1 MLRTRRPV
9 GCSTLGQGVHWIAAP
24 LIAGVITRLGRQMGT
39 PSPPNVPTEALQ
51 HPAGMGKRPYRRR
64 RGVLRP
70 RVAVPSTTGTT
81 DLRLVQLGVVV

>member
-24 LIAGVITRLGRQMGT
+24 LIGGAITRLGRQMDT
-39 PSPPNVPTEALQ
+39 PSPRSVPAEALR
-51 HPAGMGKRPYRRR
+51 HPAGMGKCPYRRQ

-70 RVAVPSTTGTT
+70 VILVPSTTSTT
-81 DLRLVQLGVVV
+81 DSRLMQLGAVV